1 MITVTARGNPGGFPL
16 LTGFMTYG
24 KIKRKSGDMMIANY
38 HTHTWRCRHA
48 TGSEEQYVKNA
59 IQAGMKILG
68 FADHSPYIFP
78 NGYYSAFRMELS
90 QLPGYVD
97 TVLSLR
103 EEYEDRIEI
112 PLGLEIEYY
121 PRHLPELLPI
131 LRDQPLDYL
140 ILGQHFVNNEYDAPY
155 NGVGSRDEGLL
166 RQYVHQTCDAM
177 NTGLF
182 TYFAHPDLIHF
193 RGSEKLYR
201 QHMRDICR
209 EAKSCGVPLEFN
221 LLGLSS
227 GKHYPNPVFWEMVA
241 EEGCEVI
248 LGRDAH
254 DPEALLDEETED
266 LAMKILESVGICPIK
281 IAELR
286 KI

>member
-1 MITVTARGNPGGFPL
+1 M
-16 LTGFMTYG
+16 
-24 KIKRKSGDMMIANY
+24 KANY

-48 TGSEEQYVKNA
+48 VGTERQYVENA
-59 IQAGMKILG
+59 LKAGLEILG
-68 FADHSPYIFP
+68 FADHAPYIFP
-78 NGYYSAFRMELS
+78 DGYYSTFRMRLDQLS
-90 QLPGYVD
+90 DYVD
-97 TVLSLR
+97 TVLRLR
-103 EEYEDRIEI
+103 EEYGGEIRI

-121 PRHLPELLPI
+121 PKHLPELLPI
-131 LRDQPLDYL
+131 LRDYPMDYL

-155 NGVGSRDEGLL
+155 NGVGSRDEELL
-166 RQYVHQTCDAM
+166 RQYVRQTCDAM

-193 RGSEKLYR
+193 QGSERLYR

-209 EAKSCGVPLEFN
+209 EAKSCSVPLEFN
-221 LLGLSS
+221 LLGLSDK
-227 GKHYPNPVFWEMVA
+227 KHYPNPIFWEMVA

-254 DPEALLDEETED
+254 APEALLDEKTEKKAMEILFE
-266 LAMKILESVGICPIK
+266 LAIK
-281 IAELR
+281 PMEKTVLR

>member
-1 MITVTARGNPGGFPL
+1 MTVFRTCGR
-16 LTGFMTYG
+16 
-24 KIKRKSGDMMIANY
+24 IKTKMVMYMKANY

-48 TGSEEQYVKNA
+48 KGTEEQYVRNA
-59 IQAGMKILG
+59 MEAGLEILG
-68 FADHSPYIFP
+68 FSDHAPYIFP
-78 NGYYSAFRMELS
+78 DGYYSTFRMHLD
-90 QLPGYVD
+90 QFPDYVN
-97 TVLSLR
+97 TVLFLR
-103 EEYEDRIEI
+103 EEYGDRIEI

-131 LRDQPLDYL
+131 LRDQPMDYL

-155 NGVGSRDEGLL
+155 NGVGSQDERLL
-166 RQYVHQTCDAM
+166 RQYVRQTCDAM

-182 TYFAHPDLIHF
+182 TYFAHPDLINF
-193 RGSEKLYR
+193 WGSEGMYR
-201 QHMRDICR
+201 RHMRDICR

-221 LLGLSS
+221 LLGLSDK
-227 GKHYPNPVFWEMVA
+227 KHYPNPVFWEMVA

-254 DPEALLDEETED
+254 APDALLDERTEIRA
-266 LAMKILESVGICPIK
+266 LEILKELDIHPIHT
-281 IAELR
+281 AQLR